1 MKRLI
6 KIINLISFGVSAGFI
21 MMSVYIIFIQNKMIK
36 DTTRVEIIQ
45 VDGVETIV
53 KKRIKEINRL
63 KYQLLVLELEN
74 MIWKQQ
80 VEESKHTLNNYRKY
94 VIESIKVKNAVY
106 SIE

>member
-1 MKRLI
+1 
-6 KIINLISFGVSAGFI
+6 
-21 MMSVYIIFIQNKMIK
+21 MIK